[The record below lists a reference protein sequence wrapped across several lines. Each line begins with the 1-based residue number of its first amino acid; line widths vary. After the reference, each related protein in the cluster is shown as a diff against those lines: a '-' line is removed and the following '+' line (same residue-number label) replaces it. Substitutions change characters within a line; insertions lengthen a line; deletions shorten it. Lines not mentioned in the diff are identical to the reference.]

1 MFNASNQSACI
12 FSCFNFE
19 QVPLTEISTLKFND
33 RKRDVIK
40 KRPNSFLSQDWKIC
54 CVKSF
59 ILVLQRNVG
68 GSVDTKILLPLHLLE
83 KSQ

>member
-19 QVPLTEISTLKFND
+19 QVPLTEVSTLKFND
-33 RKRDVIK
+33 RKWDVIK
-40 KRPNSFLSQDWKIC
+40 KRPNSFLSQNWKIC

-59 ILVLQRNVG
+59 ILVLQRWGKCIHKNI
-68 GSVDTKILLPLHLLE
+68 TPTALPRE
-83 KSQ
+83 ISIK